1 MNHLAHFHLAAGCEH
16 LVVGALLGDYLKGP
30 LRGTLSPA
38 LERGVRLHRRIDAL
52 TDTDHGLRA
61 LRAGFAGP
69 ERRLAGIA
77 LDVFLDYLLTRH
89 WRRFATTPLPV
100 FAAEVCA
107 TLDRHRDCLP
117 PPARRQAG
125 RIVEHALLLRYGEA
139 AIIDGTLEHLGT
151 RLGRSE
157 AMRSTVARAW
167 ERIDE
172 IEAVFLAL
180 YPRLQAVAAA
190 AEFRGGF
197 SAG

>member
-30 LRGTLSPA
+30 LCGALPAA

-52 TDTDHGLRA
+52 TDADHDLRA

-69 ERRLAGIA
+69 GRRLAGIV

-89 WRRFATTPLPV
+89 WQRFATTPLPA
-100 FAAEVCA
+100 FAAGVCA
-107 TLDRHRDCLP
+107 TLDRHRDVLP

-125 RIVEHALLLRYGEA
+125 RIVEHELLLRYGEQ
-139 AIIDGTLEHLGT
+139 AIVDGTLEHLGA
-151 RLGRSE
+151 RLGRSD
-157 AMRSTVARAW
+157 AMRVTVARAW

-172 IEAVFLAL
+172 VEAVFLAL
-180 YPRLQAVAAA
+180 YPRLQAAAAA